1 MRLRVPQETVVLPRP
16 NAGWKKIQCI
26 LRFMVRLN
34 RSRRRARGEIFTDRS
49 VPGLTNAMRA
59 IIVTRCM
66 AIRYEDEQDPYDT
79 LEDFLHETVMP
90 GAGDADDD
98 DEYLEGGQSGRSAG
112 GRRDASNARAE
123 TSETASGKAFDPEN
137 PDMSKSR
144 FLLEVRAP
152 PKLVVNK
159 YASTRALM
167 RFASSVAGDF
177 GSPPA
182 AGPSPSETPDMRRQ
196 ESMQSGSSG
205 GGGDQDKTEVL
216 TTKDKIFLTFNDPE
230 FSETSKWVSLVIL
243 SLIIVSTTS
252 FILDT
257 RPEYEGHVALWVI
270 EVCCIIVF
278 TIEYLVKLAT
288 APRRLEFARQPM
300 NVIDLAAIVPF
311 YFELIMIAVSG
322 GDGSNVPTGLLR
334 LLRLFR
340 VFRVLKLGTRMK
352 KLEVVAAAVGD
363 SLDMFVMLV
372 FLLFLALVLF
382 STLIYFC
389 ERDVWVGEDAVLAL
403 AGDPFASIPR
413 SFWWC
418 MVTLMTVGYGDSYPA
433 TIEGK
438 VVASVT
444 MIASVLIMALP
455 ISVIGANFTQRW
467 LVYRDAAA
475 AKAREETMVPDFV
488 TLVRSLESHNFVLQ
502 EVLEVTEEMEV
513 SIEQESGALR
523 RVFDEATEIER
534 AEDGDERAKRRGLLA
549 EFDARFSSLRDA
561 RDDLDE
567 VLAYAELLSSNLFTS
582 NLEAC
587 ANKNRRLEKAM
598 DAADETIT
606 EVDALIRKVNMVNEL
621 KAGDSSPRNVSLI
634 MRGGPSP
641 VLSRQNTQGS
651 Q

>member
-1 MRLRVPQETVVLPRP
+1 MRLRVPPETVVLPRP
-16 NAGWKKIQCI
+16 NAGWRKIQCI

-34 RSRRRARGEIFTDRS
+34 RARRRARGEIFPNRS

-66 AIRYEDEQDPYDT
+66 AIRYEGEEDPYDT
-79 LEDFLHETVMP
+79 LDDFLHETVIP

-98 DEYLEGGQSGRSAG
+98 DEYLEGGPSGRFAG
-112 GRRDASNARAE
+112 GRRNASNARAE
-123 TSETASGKAFDPEN
+123 TSEIASGKAFDPEN
-137 PDMSKSR
+137 LDKPTSR
-144 FLLEVRAP
+144 FSLEVKAP

-159 YASTRALM
+159 HASTRALM
-167 RFASSVAGDF
+167 RFASSMAGDF
-177 GSPPA
+177 GSPLA
-182 AGPSPSETPDMRRQ
+182 AGPGPSETPDMRRQ

-205 GGGDQDKTEVL
+205 GGDDQDKTEAL
-216 TTKDKIFLTFNDPE
+216 STKDKIFLTCNDPE
-230 FSETSKWVSLVIL
+230 FSEASKWVSLVIL
-243 SLIIVSTTS
+243 SLIVVSTTS

-257 RPEYEGHVALWVI
+257 RPEYEGHAALWVI
-270 EVCCIIVF
+270 EVFCIIVF

-288 APRRLEFARQPM
+288 APRRLEFVRQPM

-311 YFELIMIAVSG
+311 YFELIIIAVSG
-322 GDGSNVPTGLLR
+322 GDGGNVPTGLLR
-334 LLRLFR
+334 LFRLFR

-389 ERDVWVGEDAVLAL
+389 ERDVWVGEDAVFAL
-403 AGDPFASIPR
+403 GGDPFASIPR

-418 MVTLMTVGYGDSYPA
+418 MVTLMTVGYGDAVPA
-433 TIEGK
+433 TNEGK

-467 LVYRDAAA
+467 LVYRDDAA

-488 TLVRSLESHNFVLQ
+488 TLVKSLESHNFVLQ
-502 EVLEVTEEMEV
+502 EVLEVTEEMEMSV
-513 SIEQESGALR
+513 EQESGALR
-523 RVFDEATEIER
+523 RLFEEATEIER
-534 AEDGDERAKRRGLLA
+534 AEDGDERAKRRALLA

-598 DAADETIT
+598 DAADETIS
-606 EVDALIRKVNMVNEL
+606 EVDALIRKVNMINEL
-621 KAGDSSPRNVSLI
+621 KDGELSPRNVSLI

>member
-1 MRLRVPQETVVLPRP
+1 
-16 NAGWKKIQCI
+16 
-26 LRFMVRLN
+26 
-34 RSRRRARGEIFTDRS
+34 
-49 VPGLTNAMRA
+49 
-59 IIVTRCM
+59 
-66 AIRYEDEQDPYDT
+66 
-79 LEDFLHETVMP
+79 
-90 GAGDADDD
+90 
-98 DEYLEGGQSGRSAG
+98 
-112 GRRDASNARAE
+112 
-123 TSETASGKAFDPEN
+123 
-137 PDMSKSR
+137 
-144 FLLEVRAP
+144 
-152 PKLVVNK
+152 
-159 YASTRALM
+159 
-167 RFASSVAGDF
+167 
-177 GSPPA
+177 
-182 AGPSPSETPDMRRQ
+182 
-196 ESMQSGSSG
+196 
-205 GGGDQDKTEVL
+205 
-216 TTKDKIFLTFNDPE
+216 
-230 FSETSKWVSLVIL
+230 
-243 SLIIVSTTS
+243 
-252 FILDT
+252 
-257 RPEYEGHVALWVI
+257 
-270 EVCCIIVF
+270 
-278 TIEYLVKLAT
+278 
-288 APRRLEFARQPM
+288 
-300 NVIDLAAIVPF
+300 
-311 YFELIMIAVSG
+311 MIAVSG

-488 TLVRSLESHNFVLQ
+488 TLVKSLESHNFVLQ

-606 EVDALIRKVNMVNEL
+606 EVDALIRKVNMINEL
-621 KAGDSSPRNVSLI
+621 KGGESSPRNVSLI